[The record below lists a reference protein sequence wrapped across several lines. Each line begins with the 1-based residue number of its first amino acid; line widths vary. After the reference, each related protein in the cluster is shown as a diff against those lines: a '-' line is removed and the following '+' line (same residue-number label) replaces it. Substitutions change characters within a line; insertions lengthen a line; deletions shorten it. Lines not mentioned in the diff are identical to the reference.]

1 VVTIIRVFAFSQES
15 IPGRWQTMDSK
26 NEKAQAKRTDD
37 QGVLAIGIDSIAQA
51 TEKTLSAVFGIVR
64 DVRGEISQR
73 VLGVV
78 DWVEGIE
85 QSGIRLARSVIQ
97 RTDSVATAWIDAN
110 EHLAL
115 GVVGALRTTSES
127 ATLLASR
134 TAASFTTTRRG
145 DAVAQ
150 A

>member
-1 VVTIIRVFAFSQES
+1 
-15 IPGRWQTMDSK
+15 MDSK
-26 NEKAQAKRTDD
+26 NEKAEAKRTDD
-37 QGVLAIGIDSIAQA
+37 HGVLAIGIDSVAQA
-51 TEKTLSAVFGIVR
+51 TEKTLNAWFGIVR

-73 VLGVV
+73 VLGMV

-85 QSGIRLARSVIQ
+85 QSGIRLARSVVQ
-97 RTDSVATAWIDAN
+97 RTDAVATAWIDAN
-110 EHLAL
+110 EHLTL
-115 GVVGALRTTSES
+115 GVVRALRTTSES

-134 TAASFTTTRRG
+134 TAASLTTTRRG